1 MGNILMAAN
10 EVIKNNSERKNKV
23 LRTEKASGEKIK
35 IYRAP
40 SDRDEGEFV
49 AAQIQKIK
57 EEKDKRYKD
66 FAILYRTN
74 AQSRVFEDVF
84 IKRGIPYRILGGLK
98 FYDRKEI
105 KDMLAYLRVVAN
117 PADDISLKRIINVP
131 KRNIGDATVLKLQT
145 FADESEQ
152 SLFDAVMEAENNS
165 ALTARNITSINKFA
179 EILTELRAMGEVL
192 PVSEFIE
199 YVLEVT
205 GYLNELKNSKN
216 PEDESRVD
224 NLEELVSAAVEFEK
238 TSEEKGLS
246 AFLEKTALIS
256 DIDNYDE
263 DADTVVLMT
272 VHSAKGLE
280 FPVVF
285 MVGMENGIF
294 PGAASLKEPSEME
307 ESRRLCYVGITR
319 AEEILYMTSAEM
331 RRVFGRTQCY
341 EKSEFLREISDDL
354 KENVNGRGE
363 VSKGS
368 ERNFGGGYR
377 ESNAYGRNPHGLQSL
392 YNNNSY
398 NNRSS
403 VNNKINQG
411 SSIDTSEMVVG
422 RKIKHT
428 KFGVGTIVSVSG
440 SGSDKK
446 ITIAFDA
453 NGIKQL
459 LAGSAPIELL

>member
-1 MGNILMAAN
+1 M
-10 EVIKNNSERKNKV
+10 
-23 LRTEKASGEKIK
+23 
-35 IYRAP
+35 
-40 SDRDEGEFV
+40 
-49 AAQIQKIK
+49 
-57 EEKDKRYKD
+57 KRL
-66 FAILYRTN
+66 IT
-74 AQSRVFEDVF
+74 
-84 IKRGIPYRILGGLK
+84 
-98 FYDRKEI
+98 
-105 KDMLAYLRVVAN
+105 
-117 PADDISLKRIINVP
+117 VP
-131 KRNIGDATVLKLQT
+131 KRSIGDATISKLQS
-145 FADESEQ
+145 FADNSEQ

-179 EILTELRAMGEVL
+179 DILTELRTMGEVL

-216 PEDESRVD
+216 PEDESRVS

-238 TSEEKGLS
+238 TSEDKGLS

-263 DADTVVLMT
+263 NADTVVLMT

-341 EKSEFLREISDDL
+341 DKSEFLREISDDL

-363 VSKGS
+363 VFTGS
-368 ERNFGGGYR
+368 SRTFDGGYR
-377 ESNAYGRNPHGLQSL
+377 NNTSYGRNPHGLQNL
-392 YNNNSY
+392 YNKSY
-398 NNRSS
+398 NNGSS
-403 VNNKINQG
+403 VNNKTIRED
-411 SSIDTSEMVVG
+411 SAELSEMVVG
-422 RKIKHT
+422 RKVKHS
-428 KFGVGTIVSVSG
+428 KFGVGTIVASSG
-440 SGSDKK
+440 EGSDKK

-459 LAGSAPIELL
+459 LACSAPIELL